1 MIKILRGL
9 GLILS
14 VGVTCMLISMIVTDL
29 ISNPSSLSLSALKTK
44 QTRFTYISY
53 LGSYSHKIR
62 VGASTPGVQLHIK
75 VIPVEDYSR
84 MISNR
89 TWSPLLSKII
99 EDTGL
104 FEFNIQ
110 RRGYYVILIEL
121 KGNFNHTDYGLSYS
135 FTRSV
140 QDDLIEDAL
149 PLIAL
154 GMILLAF
161 SFIFQ
166 RRR

>member
-1 MIKILRGL
+1 
-9 GLILS
+9 
-14 VGVTCMLISMIVTDL
+14 
-29 ISNPSSLSLSALKTK
+29 
-44 QTRFTYISY
+44 
-53 LGSYSHKIR
+53 
-62 VGASTPGVQLHIK
+62 
-75 VIPVEDYSR
+75 

-110 RRGYYVILIEL
+110 RRGHYVILVEL
-121 KGNFNHTDYGLSYS
+121 KGNFNRTDYGLSYS

-154 GMILLAF
+154 GVILLAF
-161 SFIFQ
+161 SFIFP